1 MRSIWASVLVST
13 NRELYFYI
21 QTSLHPESYDCTVI
35 YDYKTW
41 FIFFGDSLAKTG
53 KSDETADLV
62 PVRVPHLTPEEVW
75 GGATA
80 TLVGYKGVKHEY
92 SEYCVLL
99 EEASNPLQ
107 TIFIYYIF
115 GILLLILTVSTLI
128 VGKAEVLQHAE
139 SLTETNGQKHI

>member
-1 MRSIWASVLVST
+1 MITRLGSFFFLVTAWLKQGSQVRQLIWSLCVS
-13 NRELYFYI
+13 RI
-21 QTSLHPESYDCTVI
+21 SPQRR
-35 YDYKTW
+35 
-41 FIFFGDSLAKTG
+41 FG
-53 KSDETADLV
+53 
-62 PVRVPHLTPEEVW
+62 
-75 GGATA
+75 GGANA

-99 EEASNPLQ
+99 EEASSPLQ

-139 SLTETNGQKHI
+139 SLTERNGQKHI

>member
-1 MRSIWASVLVST
+1 MRQLIWSLCVSCISPQ
-13 NRELYFYI
+13 RR
-21 QTSLHPESYDCTVI
+21 
-35 YDYKTW
+35 
-41 FIFFGDSLAKTG
+41 FGG
-53 KSDETADLV
+53 
-62 PVRVPHLTPEEVW
+62 
-75 GGATA
+75 GGANA

-99 EEASNPLQ
+99 EEASSPLQ

-139 SLTETNGQKHI
+139 SLTERNGQKHI

>member
-1 MRSIWASVLVST
+1 MRQLIWSLCVS
-13 NRELYFYI
+13 RI
-21 QTSLHPESYDCTVI
+21 SPQRR
-35 YDYKTW
+35 
-41 FIFFGDSLAKTG
+41 FFWG
-53 KSDETADLV
+53 
-62 PVRVPHLTPEEVW
+62 

-139 SLTETNGQKHI
+139 SLTERNGQKHI

>member
-1 MRSIWASVLVST
+1 M
-13 NRELYFYI
+13 
-21 QTSLHPESYDCTVI
+21 I

-41 FIFFGDSLAKTG
+41 FIFFFGDSLAKTG
-53 KSDETADLV
+53 KSGETADLV

-75 GGATA
+75 GGGATA

-92 SEYCVLL
+92 SKYCVLL
-99 EEASNPLQ
+99 EEASSPLQ

-139 SLTETNGQKHI
+139 SLTERNGQKHI

>member
-1 MRSIWASVLVST
+1 M
-13 NRELYFYI
+13 
-21 QTSLHPESYDCTVI
+21 
-35 YDYKTW
+35 
-41 FIFFGDSLAKTG
+41 
-53 KSDETADLV
+53 
-62 PVRVPHLTPEEVW
+62 

-115 GILLLILTVSTLI
+115 GILLLTLTVSTI

>member
-1 MRSIWASVLVST
+1 M
-13 NRELYFYI
+13 
-21 QTSLHPESYDCTVI
+21 I

-41 FIFFGDSLAKTG
+41 FFFFGDSLAKTG
-53 KSDETADLV
+53 KSGETADLV

-75 GGATA
+75 GGTA
-80 TLVGYKGVKHEY
+80 TLVGYKRVKHEY

-99 EEASNPLQ
+99 EEAPSPLQ

-115 GILLLILTVSTLI
+115 GILLLILTVSTHI

>member
-1 MRSIWASVLVST
+1 MRQLIWSLCVS
-13 NRELYFYI
+13 RISPQRRF
-21 QTSLHPESYDCTVI
+21 
-35 YDYKTW
+35 W
-41 FIFFGDSLAKTG
+41 A
-53 KSDETADLV
+53 
-62 PVRVPHLTPEEVW
+62 

-99 EEASNPLQ
+99 EEASSPLQ

-139 SLTETNGQKHI
+139 SLTERNGQKHI

>member
-21 QTSLHPESYDCTVI
+21 QTSLHPSHT
-35 YDYKTW
+35 TAQW
-41 FIFFGDSLAKTG
+41 FMITRLGSFFLVTAWLKQGSQVRQLIWSLCV
-53 KSDETADLV
+53 SRIS
-62 PVRVPHLTPEEVW
+62 PQRRF

-80 TLVGYKGVKHEY
+80 TLVGYKRVKHEY

-99 EEASNPLQ
+99 EEASSPLQ

-115 GILLLILTVSTLI
+115 GILLLILTVSTHI